1 MPAAPAMVAGWR
13 CSAAGRA
20 GGGAG
25 GGAVRSG
32 GIRLRWLTGH
42 LRNHGLELLRG
53 LHLLQL
59 SQKLIG
65 GGKAEHISLLLDRG
79 S

>member
-1 MPAAPAMVAGWR
+1 MPATTLTVVAGEPGWLLLLSRWKR
-13 CSAAGRA
+13 CWQR
-20 GGGAG
+20 
-25 GGAVRSG
+25 
-32 GIRLRWLTGH
+32 LTGR
-42 LRNHGLELLRG
+42 LRNHRLELLRG

-65 GGKAEHISLLLDRG
+65 GGKTEHISLLLGRG

>member
-1 MPAAPAMVAGWR
+1 MVPAASAMVAGWR
-13 CSAAGRA
+13 RTAAGRA
-20 GGGAG
+20 GGGVSRSAG
-25 GGAVRSG
+25 V
-32 GIRLRWLTGH
+32 RLRGLPRH
-42 LRNHGLELLRG
+42 LRNHGLELLRA

-65 GGKAEHISLLLDRG
+65 WGKAEHISLLLDRG